1 MSVIIS
7 NLNADKFSNL
17 DIDVI
22 KSVSGEFTADEIVQ
36 MFSNFFFNRM
46 FLDITAV
53 QNYLDIN
60 NIKRLSVGLDV
71 SKIILLLSHDSVV
84 NSSSYISSLIS
95 MGIYNFAHDENELKY
110 LYDNPNSYKDVAHL
124 QVINEPVIPTNT
136 FEGVDTSAR
145 VIGFK
150 NFTNHAGAT
159 SLIYMLQKQLSK
171 HYYTVS
177 LEVNKRDFMFYNDKN
192 MVSCNAKEVNN
203 LLIKYKDANVILVD
217 LNDLD
222 SSFCHSFC
230 DDIIYLMESS
240 VLMINKL
247 VMLDNHCFEKVV
259 NEKVVLNR
267 SLLNQHD
274 ILQLENEANI
284 SFYSVLPPLD
294 DRIDNSNVLF
304 PFLEKLNLYRR
315 V

>member
-1 MSVIIS
+1 
-7 NLNADKFSNL
+7 
-17 DIDVI
+17 
-22 KSVSGEFTADEIVQ
+22 
-36 MFSNFFFNRM
+36 
-46 FLDITAV
+46 
-53 QNYLDIN
+53 
-60 NIKRLSVGLDV
+60 
-71 SKIILLLSHDSVV
+71 
-84 NSSSYISSLIS
+84 

-192 MVSCNAKEVNN
+192 MVSCSAKEVNN

-230 DDIIYLMESS
+230 DDVIYLMESS

-247 VMLDNHCFEKVV
+247 VMLDNHCFEKVA

-284 SFYSVLPPLD
+284 SFYSMLPPLD